1 MENRNEKDAG
11 ISEVTRL
18 LFSNF
23 INGHSANVVH
33 PNSAELCFRQFVPDL
48 RNHRGSHSAPL
59 GFLVLALHNHI
70 NGRNGKCGFGQV
82 INGRIVFP
90 LYHILIVLG
99 VVVFI

>member
-33 PNSAELCFRQFVPDL
+33 PKSAELCFRQLVPDL
-48 RNHRGSHSAPL
+48 RNHRGSHSAPFS
-59 GFLVLALHNHI
+59 FLVLALHNHI

-99 VVVFI
+99 VVVSI